1 MENWLEMKKLVNQF
15 QAIVICSVMLV
26 FPTKLVRSDNLLA
39 NSMVLS
45 ETEIQTKVADLP
57 GWIVEGQE
65 LKRSFKFKNFVEAV
79 NLVNQLVEPSEALA
93 HHPDLEVG
101 YGRVDV
107 SLTTHDAGGLT
118 NLDFALAEKISKLLN

>member
-1 MENWLEMKKLVNQF
+1 MNKLKTQF
-15 QAIVICSVMLV
+15 QAVVICSAMLF
-26 FPTKLVRSDNLLA
+26 FPVKMVCSDNAIA

-57 GWIVEGQE
+57 GWVVDGQE

-79 NLVNQLVEPSEALA
+79 DFVNQLVEPAEALA

-101 YGRVDV
+101 YGRVSV
-107 SLTTHDAGGLT
+107 SVTTHDAGGLT
-118 NLDFALAEKISKLLN
+118 HLDFALAEKISQLAE

>member
-1 MENWLEMKKLVNQF
+1 MMKKLTTKF
-15 QAIVICSVMLV
+15 QAVVICSAILI
-26 FPTKLVRSDNLLA
+26 FSPKLAHSNNLLA
-39 NSMVLS
+39 NSMMLS

-57 GWIVEGQE
+57 GWVVEGKE

-79 NLVNQLVEPSEALA
+79 DFVNQLVEPAESLA
-93 HHPDLEVG
+93 HHPDLEVT

-118 NLDFALAEKISKLLN
+118 NLDFELAEKISQLVK

>member
-1 MENWLEMKKLVNQF
+1 MMKKLTTKF
-15 QAIVICSVMLV
+15 QVVVICSAILI
-26 FPTKLVRSDNLLA
+26 FPLKLAHSNNLPA
-39 NSMVLS
+39 NSMMLS

-57 GWIVEGQE
+57 GWIVEGAE

-79 NLVNQLVEPSEALA
+79 EFVNQLVEPAESLA
-93 HHPDLEVG
+93 HHPDLEVV

-118 NLDFALAEKISKLLN
+118 NLDFALAEKISQLVK